1 VSEAGPDGD
10 AGLLDYYQRR
20 AKEYE
25 AIYARPERQADL
37 ATLRSLIGGRFE
49 GARVLEVACG
59 TGYWTQV
66 IASAAE
72 AVVATDLADEPVKIA
87 RTKKYPRRNVTF
99 TPADAYVLDPGL
111 GRFDAAFAGF
121 WWSHVPRERVDEFV
135 RALHARMA
143 PGATVVLLD
152 NLYVEGIST
161 PVAGI
166 DAAGNTYQMR
176 RLGDGSRVRVLKNFV
191 SEGEL
196 RERLGPHAASFR
208 FTALQYYWLV
218 EYTVR

>member
-1 VSEAGPDGD
+1 MSSEDGAD
-10 AGLLDYYQRR
+10 GGLLDYYRRR
-20 AKEYE
+20 AREYE

-66 IASAAE
+66 IAGAART
-72 AVVATDLADEPVKIA
+72 VLATDLADEPMSLA
-87 RTKKYPRRNVTF
+87 RSKSYARRNVTF
-99 TPADAYVLDPGL
+99 AAADAYALDPSL
-111 GRFDAAFAGF
+111 GTFDSAFAGF
-121 WWSHVPRERVDEFV
+121 WWSHVPRERAAEFLA
-135 RALHARMA
+135 ALHARLE
-143 PGATVVLLD
+143 PGARVLLLD

-161 PVAGI
+161 PVAGM

-191 SEGEL
+191 TEGEL
-196 RERLGPHAASFR
+196 RERIGSLAATFR

-218 EYTVR
+218 EYTAK

>member
-1 VSEAGPDGD
+1 VSGAREDAD
-10 AGLLDYYQRR
+10 AGLLDYYRRR

-37 ATLRSLIGGRFE
+37 AELRSLIGGRFE

-66 IASAAE
+66 IAGAARE
-72 AVVATDLADEPVKIA
+72 VLATDLADEPMRIA
-87 RTKKYPRRNVTF
+87 KAKRYARQNVAF
-99 TPADAYVLDPGL
+99 AAADAYALGEPL

-121 WWSHVPRERVDEFV
+121 WWSHVPRERVGEFL
-135 RALHARMA
+135 ASLHGRLKEGAR
-143 PGATVVLLD
+143 VLLLD
-152 NLYVEGIST
+152 NLYVEGSST

-191 SEGEL
+191 TEGEL
-196 RERLGPHAASFR
+196 RERIGPHAGAFR
-208 FTALQYYWLV
+208 FTALQYYWLA
-218 EYTVR
+218 EYAVR

>member
-1 VSEAGPDGD
+1 MSSAGDPAD
-10 AGLLDYYQRR
+10 AGLLDYYRRR

-37 ATLRSLIGGRFE
+37 AELRSLIGGRFE

-66 IASAAE
+66 IAGAAKE
-72 AVVATDLADEPVKIA
+72 VLATDLADEPMSIA
-87 RTKKYPRRNVTF
+87 KTKRYARQNVAF
-99 TPADAYVLDPGL
+99 SAADAYALGEPL

-121 WWSHVPRERVDEFV
+121 WWSHVPRERVAGFL
-135 RALHARMA
+135 ASLHGRLAAGAR
-143 PGATVVLLD
+143 VLLLD
-152 NLYVEGIST
+152 NLYVEGSST

-196 RERLGPHAASFR
+196 RERIGPFAAAFR
-208 FTALQYYWLV
+208 FTALQYYWLA